1 MGQGGEKFVFE
12 AIAASQ
18 LLVERF
24 QLLAG
29 IEENLRLL
37 FAHAVDTVGQ
47 GQGQQRHFNG

>member
-12 AIAASQ
+12 AVAAGQ

-24 QLLAG
+24 EFLAG
-29 IEENLRLL
+29 IEQNLRLL
-37 FAHAVDTVGQ
+37 FAHAVDAVGQ